1 MATGIVRDDRYL
13 DHFMGPG
20 HVECPER
27 LEAIHEMLDR
37 GVGAKLERVE
47 PRPATPDEIA
57 AVHAPEYVAFLSLT
71 AGKPRVFLDPD
82 TSTSSLS
89 YETARLAAGGA
100 IAAADAVLDGRVRNA
115 MALVRPPGHH
125 AEAGQAMGF
134 CLFNNVAV
142 AAEHL
147 IRRRGLKRVLVADWD
162 VHHGNGT
169 QHAFYGRKDVLFFST
184 HRFPFYPGT
193 GLRDE
198 VGAGEGRGFT
208 VNIPLG
214 PAKGDEDYLH
224 VYRTIFGPIAR
235 AYAPE
240 FVLVSAGFDIYRADP
255 LGGMGVTYDGFAAL
269 TAEIMAAAEE
279 TCRGKLLLVL
289 EGGYNLKDQA
299 EAVKRVLLQLA
310 GAQKPP
316 EVRVDPTPTTLKELA
331 PAVEIQ
337 RAFWPV

>member
-20 HVECPER
+20 HVEGPER
-27 LEAIHEMLDR
+27 LEAIHDMLDR
-37 GVGAKLERVE
+37 DFGTKLERLE
-47 PRPATPDEIA
+47 PRPASPDEIA
-57 AVHAPEYVAFLSLT
+57 AVHAPEYVSFLSLT
-71 AGKPRVFLDPD
+71 AGKPRVYLDPD
-82 TSTSSLS
+82 TSTSSRS
-89 YETARLAAGGA
+89 YETARLASGGA

-125 AEAGQAMGF
+125 AEAGRAMGF

-147 IRRRGLKRVLVADWD
+147 LRRRGLSRVLIADWD

-193 GLRDE
+193 GFRDE
-198 VGAGEGRGFT
+198 VGTGEGRGFT

-224 VYRTIFGPIAR
+224 VYRTIFRPIAR

-240 FVLVSAGFDIYRADP
+240 FILVSAGFDIYRADP
-255 LGGMGVTYDGFAAL
+255 LGGMDVTFDGFAAL
-269 TAEIMAAAEE
+269 AAEIVAAAEE
-279 TCRGKLLLVL
+279 ACGGRLLLVL
-289 EGGYNLKDQA
+289 EGGYNLEGQA

-310 GAQKPP
+310 KAEKPP
-316 EVRVDPTPTTLKELA
+316 EIRVDPTPTTLKELA
-331 PAVEIQ
+331 PAVKIQ

>member
-13 DHFMGPG
+13 DHFMEPG

-27 LEAIHEMLDR
+27 LEAIHEWLDR
-37 GVGAKLERVE
+37 EAGLGLERIE
-47 PRPATPDEIA
+47 PRPATPDELA
-57 AVHAPEYVAFLSLT
+57 YVHAPEYVGFISLT
-71 AGKPRVFLDPD
+71 AGKPRIHLDPD
-82 TSTSSLS
+82 TSTSSRS
-89 YETARLAAGGA
+89 YETARLASGGV
-100 IAAADAVLDGRVRNA
+100 IAAAEAILDGRVRNG

-125 AEAGQAMGF
+125 AERGQAKGF
-134 CLFNNVAV
+134 CIFNNVAV

-147 IRRRGLKRVLVADWD
+147 LRRRGLRRVLIADWD

-193 GLRDE
+193 GFRDE
-198 VGAGEGRGFT
+198 VGTGEGRGFT

-224 VYRTIFGPIAR
+224 VYRTIFRPIAR

-240 FVLVSAGFDIYRADP
+240 FILVSAGFDIYRADP
-255 LGGMGVTYDGFAAL
+255 LGGMDVTFDGFAAL
-269 TAEIMAAAEE
+269 AAEIVAAAEE
-279 TCRGKLLLVL
+279 ACGGRLLLVL
-289 EGGYNLKDQA
+289 EGGYNLEGQA

-310 GAQKPP
+310 KAEKPP
-316 EVRVDPTPTTLKELA
+316 EIRVDPTPTTLKELA